1 MNKIV
6 KVENGKLKIRVT
18 APPEDGKANESV
30 INLLS
35 KELKVPKSSFKI
47 IKGVLS
53 REKVVLIKNEN
64 IDEIERKLQNL
75 LEKLT

>member
-1 MNKIV
+1 VNKIV